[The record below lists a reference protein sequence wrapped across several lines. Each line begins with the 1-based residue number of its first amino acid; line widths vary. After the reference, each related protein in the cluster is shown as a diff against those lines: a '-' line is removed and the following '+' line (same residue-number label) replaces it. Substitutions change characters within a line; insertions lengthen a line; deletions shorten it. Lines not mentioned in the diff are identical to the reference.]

1 MWIQVKFKKQDPHRL
16 YHYVCLSLVYEYDQV
31 WLNPL
36 LNLISFA
43 FGVVSYGS
51 TSDENLHSNLLLQ
64 KRSIRIM
71 LDMYGSKTQ

>member
-16 YHYVCLSLVYEYDQV
+16 YRYVCLSLVYEYDQV
-31 WLNPL
+31 WFKPL

-51 TSDENLHSNLLLQ
+51 TSDENLLLQ
-64 KRSIRIM
+64 KRAIRIM
-71 LDMYGSKTQ
+71 LDIYGSKTQ